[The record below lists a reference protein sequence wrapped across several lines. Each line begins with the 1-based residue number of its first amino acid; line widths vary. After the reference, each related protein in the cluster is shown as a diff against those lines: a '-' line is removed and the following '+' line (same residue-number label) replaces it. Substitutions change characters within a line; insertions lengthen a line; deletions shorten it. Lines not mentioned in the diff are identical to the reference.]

1 MNHTNSSRIFQAS
14 KSSHGISSFSQILP
28 QLPAFL
34 WTQDT
39 AVQMTST
46 SQDLSPMF
54 IKSSNLLHTKSKS
67 SVNHQVSRRN
77 RSSSCS
83 SLRCSSARK
92 LCSSLPRKIPQG
104 NYFGSTL
111 EFKIRGLQ
119 KPPNCFLTNLWA
131 TGLFKMEAK
140 AQVCLQKCW
149 RPWGSPKTW

>member
-1 MNHTNSSRIFQAS
+1 MNHTNSSRIFQVS

-39 AVQMTST
+39 TVQMTST

-104 NYFGSTL
+104 NDFGCTL
-111 EFKIRGLQ
+111 EFKIQGLQ
-119 KPPNCFLTNLWA
+119 KPKKCSLQICEQQGCLRWKQKLGF
-131 TGLFKMEAK
+131 
-140 AQVCLQKCW
+140 VCKNVGDLEDL
-149 RPWGSPKTW
+149 